1 MYSIHIP
8 LQIYCTND
16 EQAAGSPCQIG
27 HYVEPPSPKVTI
39 KRGILGFCCS
49 KRSAKKRA
57 AIEARAQYKQEQE
70 MMLQV
75 NCKQDGLHVDKSKM
89 TYLRFSYINSWGH
102 ESPTKFFDISDYKK
116 WPLRLLKKVCR
127 VVEYLSWSL
136 SESWI
141 STFWF
146 VQHVLNVT
154 NMTMSISF
162 SSHFRLEIYWKYLFH
177 LGHI

>member
-1 MYSIHIP
+1 MLVLFARNIMDLQMLVPTYLQTTMASRYFDIQVNVDKLTYNSTGFHIYKYILLFSMHIP

-75 NCKQDGLHVDKSKM
+75 NCKQDGLHVD
-89 TYLRFSYINSWGH
+89 
-102 ESPTKFFDISDYKK
+102 
-116 WPLRLLKKVCR
+116 CR
-127 VVEYLSWSL
+127 
-136 SESWI
+136 
-141 STFWF
+141 
-146 VQHVLNVT
+146 
-154 NMTMSISF
+154 
-162 SSHFRLEIYWKYLFH
+162 
-177 LGHI
+177 